1 MCGWLPCLEG
11 WRCKCW
17 LWYGH
22 RLPRQWLMSFNCNSG
37 SKHETQEASH
47 VQGLDQIL
55 LVLSALC
62 GHKSTYQSIGA
73 MLLLPSS
80 DDVHLCWWK
89 GKMLQ
94 AFSNKCVFCDGVWE
108 PTQEHPVASH
118 ASYHKNAVYRCACL
132 SQVWY
137 CGYFLHNF
145 VALIL

>member
-1 MCGWLPCLEG
+1 
-11 WRCKCW
+11 
-17 LWYGH
+17 
-22 RLPRQWLMSFNCNSG
+22 MSFNCNSG

-108 PTQEHPVASH
+108 PGFPCFLPQE
-118 ASYHKNAVYRCACL
+118 RCVQMCL
-132 SQVWY
+132 FESSLVLW
-137 CGYFLHNF
+137 L
-145 VALIL
+145 LPS

>member
-1 MCGWLPCLEG
+1 
-11 WRCKCW
+11 
-17 LWYGH
+17 
-22 RLPRQWLMSFNCNSG
+22 MSFNCNSG

-94 AFSNKCVFCDGVWE
+94 DSATSACSVMVFGSPPKNTLWLPML
-108 PTQEHPVASH
+108 PTTRTLCTDVL
-118 ASYHKNAVYRCACL
+118 V
-132 SQVWY
+132 
-137 CGYFLHNF
+137 
-145 VALIL
+145 